1 MKQEISLPHEDDSP
15 VNEKVLWPWLQGR
28 FSYRVVNSLEMAR
41 KKKNVVVSPNLKK
54 KLLLALP
61 DESDSFCGYARKCLR
76 DSLQTADVR
85 DECVLRR
92 EVRELIQMVR
102 QQHFYRPRTRLE
114 AESALVRLLLFALS
128 KSLGLMHRTGS
139 SIPGKIFFE
148 R

>member
-1 MKQEISLPHEDDSP
+1 M
-15 VNEKVLWPWLQGR
+15 
-28 FSYRVVNSLEMAR
+28 VNSLQMAR
-41 KKKNVVVSPNLKK
+41 KKKNIVVSLSLKK

-92 EVRELIQMVR
+92 EVCELIQMVR
-102 QQHFYRPRTRLE
+102 QQYFHRPGIRSE
-114 AESALVRLLLFALS
+114 AESALARLLLFALS

-139 SIPGKIFFE
+139 SIPGKFVFFFE